1 MSTGTGL
8 KLRNLGRKRLA
19 EKSGILIKCQRVES
33 TEEENKN
40 VDHACIP
47 SFIHTGREMMVDMM
61 GNVLIMQRSRH
72 FDSEMST
79 GNMFLEH

>member
-1 MSTGTGL
+1 M
-8 KLRNLGRKRLA
+8 
-19 EKSGILIKCQRVES
+19 ES

-47 SFIHTGREMMVDMM
+47 SFIHTGQEMMVDMM
-61 GNVLIMQRSRH
+61 GNILIMQRSRH

-79 GNMFLEH
+79 GCMFLSLYFH